1 MNARERRATAGLS
14 AIVGL
19 RLFGLFVIL
28 PVFAL
33 YAESLPGGQDH
44 TLVGVALGAYG
55 LTQAVLQIPFGWL
68 SDRWG
73 RKPAIYLG
81 LLLFATGS
89 FLASGAGDMTGVI
102 AGRILQGAGAV
113 SAAVTALTAD
123 LTRES
128 VRTRAMAF
136 IGVSVGVT
144 FALSMVAGPVLDAW
158 VGVPGI
164 FALTGVLALAAIGLV
179 RFGIPDPPPAA
190 VPAGA
195 VPRFADVL
203 RDGQLARLNAGVF
216 VLHAV
221 LMAMFA
227 VVPFELRDAGLV
239 PARHWLVYL
248 PVMLGSFVLMIP
260 GIVVSERSQRQRAA
274 LLGSVAVLAAA
285 FLLLVWAG
293 AQVVPIAL
301 ALLVFFTAF
310 NVLEAIL
317 PSLISRIAPAGARG
331 AAIGVY
337 ASTQFLGAFC
347 GAVAGG
353 WLSQRAGGAA
363 VLWGCAACSLAWLVI
378 ARRVAVPQVRRY
390 AVPQLDAEA
399 AAGLSLRLKAL
410 PGVREAAVAPGDGA
424 AVLKVDS
431 RGFDEQNVIRLI
443 EGERPWGPSTRSS

>member
-1 MNARERRATAGLS
+1 MNAQERRATAGLS

-33 YAESLPGGQDH
+33 YAETLPGGLDH

-81 LLLFATGS
+81 LLLFAAGS
-89 FLASGAGDMTGVI
+89 FVAASATSIGWVI
-102 AGRILQGAGAV
+102 AGRVLQGSGAV

-123 LTRES
+123 LTRDS

-136 IGVSVGVT
+136 IGVSVGLT
-144 FALSMVAGPVLDAW
+144 FALSMVAGPLLDAW

-164 FALTGVLALAAIGLV
+164 FALTGVLALSAILLV
-179 RFGIPDPPPAA
+179 RFGIPDPTPAA
-190 VPAGA
+190 STEPA
-195 VPRFADVL
+195 PPFRSVL
-203 RDGQLARLNAGVF
+203 RDAQLLRLNFGVF
-216 VLHAV
+216 TLHAV

-227 VVPFELRDAGLV
+227 VVPFELREAGLAV
-239 PARHWLVYL
+239 DRHWLVYL
-248 PVMLGSFVLMIP
+248 PVMLGSFVLMVP
-260 GIVVSERSQRQRAA
+260 GIVVSERGQRQKEAFVA
-274 LLGSVAVLAAA
+274 SVAVLAIS
-285 FLLLVWAG
+285 FVLLAWAG
-293 AQVVPIAL
+293 PRVIGLAA

-310 NVLEAIL
+310 NILEAIL
-317 PSLISRIAPAGARG
+317 PSLISRIAPARSKG

-353 WLSQRAGGAA
+353 WLSQRVGGVA
-363 VLWGCAACSLAWLVI
+363 VLWFCALMALAWLALAGKVS
-378 ARRVAVPQVRRY
+378 VPQVRRY
-390 AVPQLDAEA
+390 EVPQLDAEA
-399 AAGLSLRLKAL
+399 AAGLSMRLRAL
-410 PGVREAAVAPGDGA
+410 PGVRDAAVSPGSGA
-424 AVLKVDS
+424 AVLKVDN
-431 RGFDEQNVIRLI
+431 RGFDEQNVIRLL